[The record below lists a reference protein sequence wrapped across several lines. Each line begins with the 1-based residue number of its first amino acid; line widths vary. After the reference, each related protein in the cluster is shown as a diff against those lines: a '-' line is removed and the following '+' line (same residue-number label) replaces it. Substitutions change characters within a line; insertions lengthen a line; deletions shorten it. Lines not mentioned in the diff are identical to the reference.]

1 MGIPVVFD
9 VLESCREVF
18 LSSRQPEL
26 DAVALGLEG
35 KKLDG
40 VLQSS
45 FAPRSPPGYRLKTL
59 HKRLGL

>member
-1 MGIPVVFD
+1 MGIVPVVFD

-18 LSSRQPEL
+18 LPSRQPEL

-45 FAPRSPPGYRLKTL
+45 FSPGSPPGYRLKT
-59 HKRLGL
+59 